1 MSLLVEVKRLG
12 LQGREPLVKD
22 LFFEVAPGS
31 VHTVMGPSGCG
42 KSSLLSLIAGTLNPV
57 FEWQGRLEID
67 AQSISQLSVQQRKVG
82 LLFQDDLLF
91 AHLTVGEN
99 LLFAISSGTQA
110 QRHEQMRAAL
120 SEVELLRFEKSSPL
134 NLSGGQRSRVALM
147 RALLA
152 KPRALLL
159 DEPFSKLDA
168 QLKSKIR
175 DVVFA
180 AAKSRNIPMVLVTHD
195 PQDIADPRFLTT
207 LS

>member
-1 MSLLVEVKRLG
+1 MSLLVDIKYMGLG
-12 LQGREPLVKD
+12 AREPLLKD
-22 LFFEVAPGS
+22 IFFDVQPGT

-42 KSSLLSLIAGTLNPV
+42 KSSILSLIAGTLNPV
-57 FEWQGRLEID
+57 FDWQGRVEID
-67 AQSISQLSVQQRKVG
+67 AQSISELSVQQRKVG

-91 AHLTVGEN
+91 AHLSVGEN

-110 QRHEQMRAAL
+110 QRLEQMRAAL
-120 SEVELLRFEKSSPL
+120 AEVELSKFEKTSPL

-175 DVVFA
+175 ELVFA

-195 PQDIADPRFLTT
+195 PQDIADIRLLTQ
-207 LS
+207 LG